1 VTSRPLRS
9 VAADANVL
17 LSAAMGRAAQR
28 VFHESPLVV
37 VTTETI
43 LDEVHE
49 YLGLLARKAALDPA
63 RVEKHL
69 TELPIQAYL
78 EPLYRSHLAEAG
90 RYIGKRD
97 PDDVALLAL
106 ALKLQIPVWSNDK
119 DLRVAPVELFAT
131 AALIKALGRLPD
143 GRLVPVQ

>member
-1 VTSRPLRS
+1 VTSKPLS

-28 VFHESPLVV
+28 VFHESTLLV

-49 YLGLLARKAALDPA
+49 YLGPLARKVGLEPA
-63 RVEKHL
+63 RVERQL
-69 TELPIQAYL
+69 AELPIQAYL
-78 EPLYRSHLAEAG
+78 EPLYRSHLAEAA
-90 RYIGKRD
+90 RHIGKRD

-119 DLRVAPVELFAT
+119 DFRVAPIQTYPT
-131 AALIKALGRLPD
+131 AALIKALGLASR
-143 GRLVPVQ
+143 R